1 MSEDI
6 NAMENNLEKTP
17 ETQTYSDTLSFD
29 DAVIEKIAGIC
40 AREINGILDLKGNFI
55 TGLTESF
62 SAGPSPTKGI
72 SADINEKDVILDLKV
87 ILEFGASAPEIF
99 EQLKTHIREQLT
111 NMTGLELREL
121 NVRVVNVM
129 TRKEFDKENSKSA
142 AQLQQRYEQQGYQR
156 EQNRPY

>member
-6 NAMENNLEKTP
+6 QRPENALENNP
-17 ETQTYSDTLSFD
+17 ETPKYSDTLSFD

-40 AREINGILDLKGNFI
+40 AREIKGILDLKGNFI
-55 TGLTESF
+55 SGLTESF

-72 SADINEKDVILDLKV
+72 SADINEQDVVLDLKV

-111 NMTGLELREL
+111 TMTGLELREL

-129 TRKEFDKENSKSA
+129 TRKEFDKESNKSA
-142 AQLQQRYEQQGYQR
+142 AQLQQTYEQQGYQTV
-156 EQNRPY
+156 QNRPY